1 MILTLMIDLYTQ
13 VVKKQYTENGFTVN
27 YSKAI
32 TFEDNGCITPKF
44 DPDDGIVGWE
54 RDYDGIYSDDKVI
67 LFLETF
73 YFLITDFRKRS

>member
-13 VVKKQYTENGFTVN
+13 VVEKQFTESGFFTVN

-32 TFEDNGCITPKF
+32 KFKDNGCITPKF

-54 RDYDGIYSDDKVI
+54 REYDGIYSDEVI
-67 LFLETF
+67 LFL
-73 YFLITDFRKRS
+73 D

>member
-13 VVKKQYTENGFTVN
+13 VVKKQYTDSGFTVN

-32 TFEDNGCITPKF
+32 TFEDNGYITPKF

>member
-13 VVKKQYTENGFTVN
+13 VVGKQFSESGFFTVD

-54 RDYDGIYSDDKVI
+54 KEYDGIYSNDEVI
-67 LFLETF
+67 
-73 YFLITDFRKRS
+73 YF